1 MHSYKLLITLLFA
14 GICLAAPAQKR
25 NTEAIDGDYVA
36 TGYDDSTAIRRDSI
50 PHRLRHTAM
59 TPDQRRENRGISSR
73 STRIVPRGQ
82 WVFGGTMSYSTHS
95 NDKYTFLVVEG
106 INSEGYTFK
115 ISPFVGYAVKN
126 NMAVGARFIYSR
138 SLLKLDDAQ
147 ISMDEINL
155 GVDYYYALK
164 HSYEVAAVWRQY
176 IPLGS
181 NKRFAIFT
189 ECQLGIGGTQAKFA
203 EGSPIRGT
211 YETGYTVSLS
221 LNPGIVAFATNNVA
235 FEVNVGVMGFNYS
248 NTKQVHNQVT
258 VGNRSSS
265 YMNFKVNI
273 FSIGMGVAFYL

>member
-1 MHSYKLLITLLFA
+1 MRFHTLITTLLLA
-14 GICLAAPAQKR
+14 GVSLAAPAQTHDTVAAK
-25 NTEAIDGDYVA
+25 NGA
-36 TGYDDSTAIRRDSI
+36 TGIVPHDNAATARDSVEV
-50 PHRLRHTAM
+50 RHQHAEK
-59 TPDQRRENRGISSR
+59 TPDQRREHRGISSR

-82 WVFGGTMSYSTHS
+82 WIFGGTLSYSTHS

-115 ISPFVGYAVKN
+115 VSPFIGYAVKN
-126 NMAVGARFIYSR
+126 NMAVGARVVYSR

-147 ISMDEINL
+147 ISMDDLNL
-155 GVDYYYALK
+155 GIDYYYALK

-176 IPLGS
+176 IPLGR

-189 ECQLGIGGTQAKFA
+189 ELQLGIGGTQSKFA
-203 EGSPIRGT
+203 EGSPVRGT
-211 YETGYTVSLS
+211 YETGYTVSLG